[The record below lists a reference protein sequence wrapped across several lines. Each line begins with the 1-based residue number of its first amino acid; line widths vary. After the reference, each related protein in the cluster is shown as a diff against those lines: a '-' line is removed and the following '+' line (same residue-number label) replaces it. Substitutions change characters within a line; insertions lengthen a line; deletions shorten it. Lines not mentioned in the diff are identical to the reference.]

1 MREIDLLDVIPQE
14 YLKDNKGICI
24 NNTINSNSIYNNEVV
39 VGKDDSI
46 NEYNKCIFTTVVR
59 VKGSK
64 ESNVVSI
71 KTNKAVHKDIWIE
84 ISKALSRLRVGPP
97 LKIGDIICKNIL
109 NTGVDIVCTRNIN
122 RG

>member
-1 MREIDLLDVIPQE
+1 MEIDLIDVIPKE
-14 YLKDNKGICI
+14 YLKYNEGITI
-24 NNTINSNSIYNNEVV
+24 NNTIDTKNIYNDEVAV
-39 VGKDDSI
+39 EEDDNI
-46 NEYNKCIFTTVVR
+46 NEYNKGIFTTVVR

-71 KTNKAVHKDIWIE
+71 KTNKAVHKDTWIE

-97 LKIGDIICKNIL
+97 LKIGDVICKNIL
-109 NTGVDIVCTRNIN
+109 NTGVDIICTRNVN